1 MKIRLHLP
9 AIPHTITTNEY
20 SHCAFTGKVLRFS
33 PMMRSVGYEVYHYGV
48 ETSTSGADVQ
58 IQLLTVNEFTD
69 LKVDS
74 CLYLDS
80 KLTKEEAVT
89 KLSDPSQ
96 EVGNLANW
104 DTPLYKEF
112 NRRFREELIK
122 NYRSNTTDIVCIPFG
137 PAYEAAFLGLNYVYV
152 ESGIG
157 YSNAYKDFRIYES
170 YGKLHYDCSRANIQP
185 PNYWFVC
192 PNYYDIKEWPFQPTC
207 KKNTIGFFGRIT
219 NIKGLDVIVEI
230 AKKFPHIDVY
240 ICGQGDPTK
249 YLTEP
254 NIKYH
259 KPLHGLERWD
269 YLSQFAA
276 ILTPTV
282 FLEPFCG
289 VSAEAQLCGVP
300 VISPDHGAF
309 TENVEQFKT
318 GVRCHTLSDY
328 CYGVQMALDG
338 KFDRKYIHERAVR
351 LFDMYNVAKK
361 YDYAFRTINDV
372 YNGTNG
378 WYSPNKNILAL
389 DTNILPLCDQIE
401 TRETQETQETI
412 NI

>member
-9 AIPHTITTNEY
+9 AVPHTITTNEY

-33 PMMRSVGYEVYHYGV
+33 PMMQSVGYEVYHYGV

-58 IQLLTVNEFTD
+58 VQLFSVNEFNE
-69 LKVDS
+69 LRVQS
-74 CLYLDS
+74 LI
-80 KLTKEEAVT
+80 KLEPTLTEEQARE
-89 KLSDPSQ
+89 KLADPTQ
-96 EVGNLANW
+96 EVGILANW

-112 NRRFREELIK
+112 NLRLRDKLIK
-122 NYRSNTTDIVCIPFG
+122 HYRSNTTDIVCIPFG
-137 PAYEAAFLGLNYVYV
+137 PAYEIAFAGLNYVYV

-170 YGKLHYDCSRANIQP
+170 YAKLHFDCSRANTHHP

-192 PNYYDIKEWPFQPTC
+192 PNYYNIKEWPFQPIY
-207 KKNTIGFFGRIT
+207 KKNTIGYFGRVVPL
-219 NIKGLDVIVEI
+219 KGLGIIVEI
-230 AKKFPHIDVY
+230 AKRFPHIEFH
-240 ICGQGDPTK
+240 ICGQGDPTP
-249 YLTEP
+249 YLKDP

-259 KPLHGLERWD
+259 KPLHGTDRWR

-276 ILTPTV
+276 VITPTL

-300 VISPDHGAF
+300 VISSYHGAF
-309 TENVEQFKT
+309 TENIEQFKT
-318 GVRCHTLSDY
+318 GVGCHTLSDY

-338 KFDRKYIHERAVR
+338 KFDRKYVHERAVK

-361 YDYAFRTINDV
+361 YDYVFRSINDV
-372 YNGTNG
+372 HNGTNG
-378 WYSPNKNILAL
+378 WYSPNQNMQAL
-389 DTNILPLCDQIE
+389 EKFYEPTDTKFEIDL
-401 TRETQETQETI
+401 
-412 NI
+412 